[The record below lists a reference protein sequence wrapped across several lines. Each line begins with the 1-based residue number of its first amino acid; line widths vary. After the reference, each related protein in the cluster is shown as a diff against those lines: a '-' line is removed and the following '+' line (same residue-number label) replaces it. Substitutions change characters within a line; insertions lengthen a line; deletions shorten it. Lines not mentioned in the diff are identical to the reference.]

1 MSVQTDGCRH
11 RAYRTELHPI
21 LQPTL
26 LGLNTNAG
34 EKVALRLLT
43 NDLEGTRSYNE
54 VRRVLL
60 HELAHNKFGP
70 QCVISQHFSFP
81 SSLQTPANT
90 RSCSFVL
97 CSDDDFKALNSELNK
112 EVSTFESSPYFEPWS
127 PTTSTSSSSES
138 DRTNSHRLN
147 EEELERVWE
156 KLNFGEEELVDAK
169 RERVGNAAEERMKR
183 EKAERSQ

>member
-1 MSVQTDGCRH
+1 MCS
-11 RAYRTELHPI
+11 TELHPI

-70 QCVISQHFSFP
+70 QCVFSRHFVFLFS
-81 SSLQTPANT
+81 QTPTNT
-90 RSCSFVL
+90 RSCSFAL

-112 EVSTFESSPYFEPWS
+112 EVSLFESSPYFEPWS
-127 PTTSTSSSSES
+127 PTSSSSSPFET
-138 DRTNSHRLN
+138 DRTASHRLN

-169 RERVGNAAEERMKR
+169 RERVGNAAEERMRR